1 MDRPVGRRVPGGR
14 RSADDLQA
22 AEAGAVGMTC
32 SPESI
37 DANADGSFA
46 DFYIRDSKTG
56 VPEIRI
62 AFYLPDGY
70 ENNDE
75 LTCEDVTLT
84 FNPQTKKTVLPT
96 SSNSELV
103 TLDSRHPQ

>member
-1 MDRPVGRRVPGGR
+1 MLGKMSEGDPEVTALLDATTELLEALRR
-14 RSADDLQA
+14 L
-22 AEAGAVGMTC
+22 EAISYM
-32 SPESI
+32 
-37 DANADGSFA
+37 
-46 DFYIRDSKTG
+46 
-56 VPEIRI
+56 
-62 AFYLPDGY
+62 PDGY